1 MGSDVLQ
8 EAEVIV
14 ATKSECIAAMSSGDS
29 SPITDDMI
37 CAIGNG
43 TDACQVKQPQLSYAI
58 KTLLVLGF
66 GCLSIS
72 HYGISE
78 LAKVPPISGSDKLKS

>member
-1 MGSDVLQ
+1 MLQ

-14 ATKSECIAAMSSGDS
+14 ANKSECVEAATPSNLS
-29 SPITDDMI
+29 ITDDML
-37 CAIGNG
+37 CASGNG
-43 TDACQVKQPQLSYAI
+43 TDGCQVKQPQLSYAI
-58 KTLLVLGF
+58 MTRLMLGF

-72 HYGISE
+72 LYGISE